1 MSTVATNE
9 KVTMQDGQLKEY
21 NFRVCFLDPQ
31 QGKIAGSFVYD
42 NLGFDKAAKE
52 AAKEADAA
60 DGGPKGGQ
68 A

>member
-1 MSTVATNE
+1 MKKLTAPPKPE
-9 KVTMQDGQLKEY
+9 QPEPDGLSVDY
-21 NFRVCFLDPQ
+21 
-31 QGKIAGSFVYD
+31 
-42 NLGFDKAAKE
+42 AKE

>member
-1 MSTVATNE
+1 MESDADTDFATDANPDFNE
-9 KVTMQDGQLKEY
+9 NDFGD
-21 NFRVCFLDPQ
+21 F
-31 QGKIAGSFVYD
+31 
-42 NLGFDKAAKE
+42 GFDKAAKE